1 MSLPVSIGDI
11 LTLVDIAKSVYEK
24 VKKVKGQI
32 EKAGSKVI
40 RLEGYLRNLH
50 FILVKDRGIGQSALR
65 KDQVAEMQTMLKE
78 TYEDVAKLTRLLQD
92 FRDRKGP
99 WDTQWASSTAHK
111 IYWATG
117 GGAKELEE
125 LSEDLEEKVIEID
138 RWIGQL
144 NLAITQQ
151 ILSNQLKQQA
161 NIAPPPPP
169 PPKQQAPT
177 TPSSKRTGVSILFV
191 DKENTG
197 RGKVAEAYA
206 KLVNQW
212 TSSSRQGWPAATVH
226 SVGLNVR
233 RRNQCLPYVEK
244 LDVKHFLDG
253 NDTPVDLAMQA
264 LFDNKLF
271 NHPYKAKI
279 EASVRSSRS
288 RGPELSLFK
297 DYDYILVFNRQVE
310 TNLVRLRQELVKA
323 GGLSV
328 APKGKGQIKLLGEY
342 GNSKNAVI
350 YHPVEL
356 KAIKSELERW
366 QKTVSMIK
374 VAYKGFLKKELGW
387 VQPLP
392 QHQGTKS

>member
-24 VKKVKGQI
+24 VRKVKGQI
-32 EKAGSKVI
+32 EKAGSKII

-50 FILVKDRGIGQSALR
+50 FILVKDKGIGQSALR
-65 KDQVAEMQTMLKE
+65 KDQVAEMETMLKE

-92 FRDRKGP
+92 FRDKKGP

-151 ILSNQLKQQA
+151 ILSNQLKQQMKLTQ
-161 NIAPPPPP
+161 PPT
-169 PPKQQAPT
+169 QQLPT
-177 TPSSKRTGVSILFV
+177 ASSSKRTGVSILFV

-197 RGKVAEAYA
+197 RGKIAEAYA

-212 TSSSRQGWPAATVH
+212 TSPSRQSWPAGIVH

-233 RRNQCLPYVEK
+233 RRNQCLQYVEK

-297 DYDYILVFNRQVE
+297 EYDYILVFNRQVE
-310 TNLVRLRQELVKA
+310 TNMVRLRQELVKA

-356 KAIKSELERW
+356 KAIKGELERW

-387 VQPLP
+387 EQPTP
-392 QHQGTKS
+392 KAQGVKS